1 MHMVSA
7 MPYYPMMQYPMIY
20 PYQHPETMH
29 SAFSSQSYGYAVPE
43 YDGQGN
49 QQDHPSNNGD
59 QNEASTHPSV
69 INEGVIDENETNHQ
83 ENRNQ
88 VTPYRA
94 GIYGRDEN
102 NSRRVSFSP
111 VVLLPPTPATSSTD
125 NN

>member
-1 MHMVSA
+1 

-94 GIYGRDEN
+94 GIYGRDELN
-102 NSRRVSFSP
+102 VVIPHGVRRHIP
-111 VVLLPPTPATSSTD
+111 VHEACGLLGNLTKRY
-125 NN
+125 